1 MLPGIESGEGRSTAM
16 QAFYQLLALL
26 VTLVVASVCGVLTG
40 KINISCSKLQLTQKN
55 QYSSIIC
62 IVFDVNN
69 YNSQI

>member
-40 KINISCSKLQLTQKN
+40 RLNISFSKLQLTQKKA
-55 QYSSIIC
+55 SSITC